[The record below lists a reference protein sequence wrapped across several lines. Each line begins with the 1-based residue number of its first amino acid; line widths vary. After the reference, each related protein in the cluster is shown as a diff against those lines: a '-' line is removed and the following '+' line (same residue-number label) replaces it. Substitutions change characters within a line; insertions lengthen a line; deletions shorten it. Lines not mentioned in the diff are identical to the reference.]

1 MANLFVILDTNAM
14 TESEWQATKK
24 LDKSDQLVFV
34 IPESGMIS
42 YKVLPYFLNLK
53 KIPEIF
59 PFSDAEPLKLA
70 FFIGLQCSSINSGK
84 CYIITEDPNLAVLDE
99 YIFELEKASVK
110 LLVMPSLEAALLD
123 KKGDKPRK
131 KKAPTTITKETDS
144 TEEDIIDSSDV
155 INEIPVSDEFIL
167 ALEKYSTASINL
179 VEYKE
184 ILAECVA
191 DATEGVLS
199 SFELQLAIK
208 FGEELGTKIFNLLD
222 AHLDELK
229 NLL

>member
-70 FFIGLQCSSINSGK
+70 FFIGMQCSSINSGK
-84 CYIITEDPNLAVLDE
+84 CYIITEDPNLSVLDE
-99 YIFELEKASVK
+99 YIIELEKASVK
-110 LLVMPSLEAALLD
+110 LLVMTSLEAALLD

-131 KKAPTTITKETDS
+131 KKTTTPKEPSD

-155 INEIPVSDEFIL
+155 INEIPISDEFIL
-167 ALEKYSTASINL
+167 ALEKYSTVSINL

-208 FGEELGTKIFNLLD
+208 FGEELGTKIFNILD

-229 NLL
+229 SLL